1 MRGNDPQTK
10 VHYKG
15 SNDDF
20 VIIVESAQAVQD
32 WKKDSSIPL
41 SQVVAGW
48 KVFVTHKQGNT
59 GILDTASKGSLED
72 EFGTS
77 NEDEVVKQ
85 ILEKGHIIETGS
97 AARDGVKN
105 VTQGP
110 MVGH

>member
-1 MRGNDPQTK
+1 MRGNAPETR
-10 VHYKG
+10 VHFKG

-20 VIIVESAQAVQD
+20 IILVESAQAVQD

-41 SQVVAGW
+41 AQVAASF
-48 KVFVTHKQGNT
+48 KIFLTHKQGNT
-59 GILDTASKGSLED
+59 GILDGASKGSLED

-85 ILEKGHIIETGS
+85 ILEKGTIIETASSG
-97 AARDGVKN
+97 RDGVKN
-105 VTQGP
+105 DSKGA